1 MTALDAFLQ
10 QTKIASEITLNILM
24 KFESWRESIFP
35 EMLEP
40 PYYIDYSELRLM
52 IHSMVTSKYFD
63 LAISAV
69 IGLNVITMAMEF
81 YMMPRVR
88 SLFKWL
94 FIKVES
100 TFLALLYQ
108 LTKLLLLIVLYNER
122 NHLLS

>member
-10 QTKIASEITLNILM
+10 QTNIATEITLNILM
-24 KFESWRESIFP
+24 KLESWRESIFP

-94 FIKVES
+94 FVKEDYI
-100 TFLALLYQ
+100 FLSLLYQ
-108 LTKLLLLIVLYNER
+108 LTKLLFSTVLYNER
-122 NHLLS
+122 YHLLS